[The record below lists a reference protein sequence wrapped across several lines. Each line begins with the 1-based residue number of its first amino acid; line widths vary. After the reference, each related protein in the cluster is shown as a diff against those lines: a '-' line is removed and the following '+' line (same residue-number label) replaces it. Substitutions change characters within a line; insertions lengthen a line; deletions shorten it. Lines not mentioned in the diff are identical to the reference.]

1 MKQIQFITHENS
13 RFSYTDGAEMA
24 LKGGCRWIQLRMKE
38 ASDTEF
44 IAVADKI
51 APMCREYGATFILD
65 DRVHLVKQCKADG
78 VHLGRND
85 MPITDARAILG
96 CDAIIGG
103 TANTIDDIERLWRD
117 GANYIGCGPF
127 RFTKTKKNLSQILGL
142 DGYQYITNEM
152 KQRGIQLPIVAIGGI
167 TAADIK
173 PLLST
178 GIDGIAV
185 SGAILNATNPSD
197 EMAEF
202 IKLLHAKE
210 L

>member
-13 RFSYTDGAEMA
+13 RFSYADGTEMA

-38 ASDTEF
+38 ASDAEF
-44 IAVADKI
+44 IAVAEKI

-65 DRVHLVKQCKADG
+65 DRVHIVNICRADG

-85 MPITDARAILG
+85 MPVADARNLLG
-96 CDAIIGG
+96 EKMIIGG

-117 GANYIGCGPF
+117 GADYIGCGPY
-127 RFTKTKKNLSQILGL
+127 RFTTTKKNLSPILGL

-167 TAADIK
+167 TAADIE
-173 PLLST
+173 PLLAT

-185 SGAILNATNPSD
+185 CGAILNALNPID

-202 IKLLHAKE
+202 IKLL
-210 L
+210 

>member
-13 RFSYTDGAEMA
+13 RLSYADGAEMA

-38 ASDTEF
+38 ASDAEF
-44 IAVADKI
+44 IAVAEKI

-65 DRVHLVKQCKADG
+65 DRVHLVNICRGDG

-85 MPITDARAILG
+85 MPVADARNLLG
-96 CDAIIGG
+96 EKMIIGG

-117 GANYIGCGPF
+117 GADYIGCGPY
-127 RFTKTKKNLSQILGL
+127 RFTTTKKNLSPILGL

-167 TAADIK
+167 TAADIE
-173 PLLST
+173 PLLAT
-178 GIDGIAV
+178 DIDGIAV
-185 SGAILNATNPSD
+185 SGAILNALNPID

-202 IKLLHAKE
+202 IKLL
-210 L
+210 

>member
-13 RFSYTDGAEMA
+13 RFSYAGGAEMA
-24 LKGGCRWIQLRMKE
+24 LRGGCRWIQLRMKE

-44 IAVADKI
+44 IAVAEKI

-65 DRVHLVKQCKADG
+65 DRVHLVNICRADG

-85 MPITDARAILG
+85 MPVADARNLLG
-96 CDAIIGG
+96 AKMIIGG

-117 GANYIGCGPF
+117 GADYIGCGPY
-127 RFTKTKKNLSQILGL
+127 RFTTTKKNLSPILGL

-173 PLLST
+173 PLLAT

-185 SGAILNATNPSD
+185 SGAILNALNPFN

-202 IKLLHAKE
+202 IKLL
-210 L
+210 